1 MLPRLRP
8 FFSSQ
13 PAPPWTG
20 KPISLQAAVGLFG
33 DGHCNQG
40 QGGPEIA
47 LTKGLAILVAAGLLY
62 LPHLAQ
68 DARGEGKRRLI
79 LDLVIHLLIK
89 VKSVCC
95 WLIF

>member
-8 FFSSQ
+8 FFSIQ

-33 DGHCNQG
+33 DGHFNQG
-40 QGGPEIA
+40 RSGPEIA
-47 LTKGLAILVAAGLLY
+47 ITKGLAILEAEGLLY

-68 DARGEGKRRLI
+68 DVCGKGKGRLI
-79 LDLVIHLLIK
+79 LDLVIHLL
-89 VKSVCC
+89 
-95 WLIF
+95 LIRQLKA